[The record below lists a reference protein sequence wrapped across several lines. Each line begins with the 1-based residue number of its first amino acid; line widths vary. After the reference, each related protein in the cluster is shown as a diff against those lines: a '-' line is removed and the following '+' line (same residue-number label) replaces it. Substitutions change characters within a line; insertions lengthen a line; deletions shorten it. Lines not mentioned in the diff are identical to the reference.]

1 MNTIYLVRHAENVA
15 NLTKEFS
22 HKLVDYSLTA
32 KGILQA
38 QQTASYFRDKHIDEI
53 YSSPLKRARET
64 ADIIAQEDHLSVSIV
79 EQFREVNVGSLE
91 GRPPNAENWALHER
105 ILQDWKIGNHDT
117 TFPDGENYTMLLARM
132 RSGIRQISA
141 HKNNRNIV
149 VVAHGGIIT
158 GTIANICSDVDIE
171 QLIHIEN
178 HNCSI
183 TEIECAVDGEQIKAT
198 LTRWAYYG
206 HLHGEAAEFVSG
218 TYQFETR
225 TGL

>member
-22 HKLVDYSLTA
+22 HRLVDYSLTA

-38 QQTASYFRDKHIDEI
+38 QQTAAYFSDKHIDEI

-64 ADIIAQEDHLSVSIV
+64 AAIIAEEDHLPISIV

-91 GRPPNAENWALHER
+91 GRPPNAENWAFHES
-105 ILQDWKIGNHDT
+105 ILQDWKTGKHET
-117 TFPDGENYTMLLARM
+117 TFPDGENYTMLLTRM

-141 HKNNRNIV
+141 HKDNRNIL

-158 GTIANICSDVDIE
+158 GTIANICSNVNIE
-171 QLIHIEN
+171 QLLHEEN

-183 TEIECAVDGEQIKAT
+183 TEIECAVDAEQIDAR
-198 LTRWAYYG
+198 LIRWAYSG
-206 HLHGEAAEFVSG
+206 HLHGEAAKFVSG
-218 TYQFETR
+218 SYQFETQP
-225 TGL
+225 

>member
-1 MNTIYLVRHAENVA
+1 MNTIYLVRHAENTA

-32 KGILQA
+32 KGIIQA
-38 QQTASYFRDKHIDEI
+38 QQTAEYFQDKNIAEI

-64 ADIIAQEDHLSVSIV
+64 AAIIAQKLHLPVGVV

-91 GRPPNAENWALHER
+91 GRPPDAENWALHER
-105 ILQDWKIGNHDT
+105 IMQDWKEGRHET

-132 RSGIRQISA
+132 RSGLQEISA
-141 HKNNRNIV
+141 HKNNRNCI

-158 GTIANICSDVDIE
+158 GTIADLCPGVDIE
-171 QLIHIEN
+171 QLLHIEN

-183 TEIECAVDGEQIKAT
+183 TEIELSIEGEHLAAK
-198 LTRWAYYG
+198 LKRWAFYE
-206 HLHGEAAEFVSG
+206 HLHGQAAEFVSG

-225 TGL
+225 P